1 MATQNRRD
9 FFKTAVFI
17 GASAASFSNVPTH
30 VEEKTKL
37 SQDRI
42 SVFVYTAK
50 SNDCSF
56 CEYVCLFQ
64 KHAFC
69 GMESKGYSIVL
80 ILILKF
86 IKR

>member
-1 MATQNRRD
+1 MTTQNRCD
-9 FFKTAVFI
+9 FFKTAAFI
-17 GASAASFSNVPTH
+17 GESAASLHIASTQA
-30 VEEKTKL
+30 EEKSKL

-42 SVFVYTAK
+42 SEFVDTAK

-69 GMESKGYSIVL
+69 GMESKEYSIVL